1 MFAVFIL
8 AQCCPVCVW
17 CYFLLIIHINEDETL
32 VWPNC
37 VSNFAEFFFLK
48 ITHFKMVDKQVKRV
62 GNIVKRNQKANQKS
76 FWNLTLEDTN
86 VLLNS

>member
-1 MFAVFIL
+1 
-8 AQCCPVCVW
+8 
-17 CYFLLIIHINEDETL
+17 
-32 VWPNC
+32 
-37 VSNFAEFFFLK
+37 
-48 ITHFKMVDKQVKRV
+48 MVDKQVKRV